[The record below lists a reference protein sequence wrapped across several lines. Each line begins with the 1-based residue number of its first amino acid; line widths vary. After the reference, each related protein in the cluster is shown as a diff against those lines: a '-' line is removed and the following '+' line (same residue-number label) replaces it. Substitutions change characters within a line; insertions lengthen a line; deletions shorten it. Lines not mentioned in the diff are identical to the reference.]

1 MKKPNLEELS
11 KDKKTLKITNFD
23 FYKFYEI
30 LESIEYIKNIKL
42 WNTINLNIDKLKPI
56 YNTFKE
62 DSLIP
67 KSDRFKEYA
76 EKLDSKVQDYL
87 KEASGNKT
95 KEVSFT
101 FKGKQATRTVWD
113 VDLENIKIKEDIE
126 NIVKSLEEEY
136 GEEIKL
142 RNEDIKEYN
151 EFMLEEFPLDLNS
164 LLYQIELSDI
174 KDSDLPENKE
184 QAKVIYK
191 LIKNLQ

>member
-1 MKKPNLEELS
+1 MIKKPNLEELS
-11 KDKKTLKITNFD
+11 KDKKTIKITNFD
-23 FYKFYEI
+23 FYKFYET

-76 EKLDSKVQDYL
+76 EKLDNKVQDYL
-87 KEASGNKT
+87 KEASDNKT
-95 KEVSFT
+95 KEVPIT
-101 FKGKQATRTVWD
+101 FKGKQTTRTVWD
-113 VDLENIKIKEDIE
+113 VDLEDVKIKEDIE

-136 GEEIKL
+136 SEEIKL
-142 RNEDIKEYN
+142 RSQDVKEYN

-164 LLYQIELSDI
+164 LLYQVELSDI
-174 KDSDLPENKE
+174 KDSDLPDNKE

-191 LIKNLQ
+191 LIKNL

>member
-95 KEVSFT
+95 KEVPFT

-136 GEEIKL
+136 NEEIKL